1 MKHLSLFVKTTGLAT
16 LAGLFFLAAPK
27 QAGSAN
33 DPLRLRVHTVRLNV
47 DDLDKALRFYQQ
59 TLGFEVENREPQ
71 QATLKTNGRVRLSL
85 HKVAGLLKPEANQTR
100 VSLTLQV
107 NNLDEAIVRLTA
119 KGVRFAS
126 KERRTEGVGF
136 AITIIDPFERYIS
149 LMQITVGKVEPFAE
163 PKIYNFGYY
172 VPEMQAAREFYCGK
186 LGFVALSEKYLPKDL
201 PLGQAQGGFAFML
214 HYREGVKPVPV
225 SSASAQP
232 LNTLVYATDNLPAAM
247 EQLKARNVNFT
258 TLKKKGEKD
267 RVRFTDPFGNPS
279 ELMVELITEPVG
291 TEK

>member
-1 MKHLSLFVKTTGLAT
+1 MKHLFLLAKTLGLAT

-27 QAGSAN
+27 PADSAN
-33 DPLRLRVHTVRLNV
+33 DPVPLRVHTVRLNV
-47 DDLDKALRFYQQ
+47 DDLEKALRFYQQ
-59 TLGFEVENREPQ
+59 TLGFEVESREPQ
-71 QATLKTNGRVRLSL
+71 QATLKTHGRVRLTL
-85 HKVAGLLKPEANQTR
+85 HKVAALLQPEARQTR

-107 NNLDEAIVRLTA
+107 NNLDEAIARLTA
-119 KGVRFAS
+119 QGVRFAS

-149 LMQITVGKVEPFAE
+149 LMQITVGKVEPFVE

-186 LGFVALSEKYLPKDL
+186 LGFVALTEKYLPKDL

-214 HYREGVKPVPV
+214 HYREGVKPVPA
-225 SSASAQP
+225 SSSSSSAQP
-232 LNTLVYATDNLPAAM
+232 LNTLVYATDNWLAAL
-247 EQLKARNVNFT
+247 EQLKTRNVNFT

-279 ELMVELITEPVG
+279 ELVAELAG
-291 TEK
+291 TPN